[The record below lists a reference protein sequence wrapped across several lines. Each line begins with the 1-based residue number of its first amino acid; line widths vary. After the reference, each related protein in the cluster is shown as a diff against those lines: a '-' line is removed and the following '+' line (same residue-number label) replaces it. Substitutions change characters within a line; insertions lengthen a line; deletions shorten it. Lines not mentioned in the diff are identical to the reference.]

1 MPKTVAIIPAR
12 YDSSRFP
19 KKLTYELLGK
29 PIIIAVYDN
38 VKAVSEI
45 DDVII
50 ATDSKDIMD
59 ICSKN
64 NAKAIMTSK
73 SHTSG
78 TSRIIEAA
86 KKIDCDIVINVQ
98 GDEPLIN
105 EEILSPIIKCFE
117 DEKVDIAT
125 IKSKIE
131 NDSHLIKD
139 ENAVKVVCDSNDY
152 AMYFS
157 RATIPHKRFDN
168 DIEVKY
174 CKHIGVYAFR
184 KNILLKIEKLK
195 ECDCERIE
203 KLEQLRWL
211 YNGMKIKVLET
222 NQFIHGIDTI
232 EDLEFVQ
239 EYLRR
244 HAQSELNNEYLY
256 KKNS

>member
-12 YDSSRFP
+12 YESSRFP
-19 KKLTYELLGK
+19 KKLTYEILGK

-50 ATDSKDIMD
+50 ATDSKEIMD

-64 NAKAIMTSK
+64 NAKAVMTSK

-86 KKIDCDIVINVQ
+86 KKVDCDIIINVQ
-98 GDEPLIN
+98 GDEPLVN

-117 DEKVDIAT
+117 DKKVDIAT
-125 IKSKIE
+125 VKLKIE
-131 NDSHLIKD
+131 KDSHLIKD
-139 ENAVKVVCDSNDY
+139 ESAVKVVCDADDY

-157 RATIPHKRFDN
+157 RATIPYKRFDN
-168 DIEVKY
+168 DIEAKY
-174 CKHIGVYAFR
+174 YKHIGVYAFR
-184 KNILLKIEKLK
+184 KEILLKIEKLK
-195 ECDCERIE
+195 ECDYEKIE

-222 NQFIHGIDTI
+222 NQFIHGIDTK

-244 HAQSELNNEYLY
+244 HAQSELNNENLY
-256 KKNS
+256 KNNS

>member
-50 ATDSKDIMD
+50 ATDSKEIMD

-86 KKIDCDIVINVQ
+86 KKIDCDIIYMCSPNNPTGAVYDKAGLKAWVDYAKSKNAIILFDSAYEFYVTDKPYKFKSLAAVLL
-98 GDEPLIN
+98 GEDIN
-105 EEILSPIIKCFE
+105 E
-117 DEKVDIAT
+117 DKV
-125 IKSKIE
+125 KQVE
-131 NDSHLIKD
+131 LDSL
-139 ENAVKVVCDSNDY
+139 
-152 AMYFS
+152 
-157 RATIPHKRFDN
+157 
-168 DIEVKY
+168 
-174 CKHIGVYAFR
+174 
-184 KNILLKIEKLK
+184 
-195 ECDCERIE
+195 
-203 KLEQLRWL
+203 
-211 YNGMKIKVLET
+211 
-222 NQFIHGIDTI
+222 
-232 EDLEFVQ
+232 
-239 EYLRR
+239 
-244 HAQSELNNEYLY
+244 
-256 KKNS
+256 

>member
-50 ATDSKDIMD
+50 ATDSKEIMD

-86 KKIDCDIVINVQ
+86 KKIDCDIIINVQ

-117 DEKVDIAT
+117 YEKVDIAT
-125 IKSKIE
+125 IKSKI
-131 NDSHLIKD
+131 
-139 ENAVKVVCDSNDY
+139 
-152 AMYFS
+152 
-157 RATIPHKRFDN
+157 
-168 DIEVKY
+168 
-174 CKHIGVYAFR
+174 
-184 KNILLKIEKLK
+184 
-195 ECDCERIE
+195 
-203 KLEQLRWL
+203 
-211 YNGMKIKVLET
+211 
-222 NQFIHGIDTI
+222 
-232 EDLEFVQ
+232 
-239 EYLRR
+239 
-244 HAQSELNNEYLY
+244 
-256 KKNS
+256 